1 MRSST
6 FLSSPATGRATM
18 RERRLAARELS
29 LRLRCRLT
37 EDPVDQLA
45 IGDSAHGVF
54 FLSDAMRNISV
65 AVKIHR
71 APEKGQRELE
81 ALQRARG
88 YGLTALIPAFD
99 EMIDAPG
106 VDGAFLV
113 TTTMPGLDPLTT
125 TDWEGSGDWN
135 GYVVENAYLG
145 RIALTLEST
154 SRHIARMHRHLTH
167 GDLQLKNIGTALDA
181 PDDGYVTY
189 DLEGSTF
196 KRDCRGDQDEH
207 DYLTRCAEDLLTY
220 VRSLISKG
228 FLAHSSTEI
237 FEGELL
243 DRIIEPYLDAGG
255 DPAVLDGNILESCVD
270 AHRFRDGRL
279 QGAAGHGRLR
289 I

>member
-1 MRSST
+1 MTHPPFSP
-6 FLSSPATGRATM
+6 SPATGRATE
-18 RERRLAARELS
+18 RERLLAARELS
-29 LRLRCRLT
+29 LRLGCRLT
-37 EDPVDQLA
+37 ANPVDQLA

-71 APEKGQRELE
+71 TPERGQRELE
-81 ALQRARG
+81 ALRRARE
-88 YGLTALIPAFD
+88 YGLTALIPELD
-99 EMIDAPG
+99 RVVDVSG

-135 GYVVENAYLG
+135 GYVGEDAYRE
-145 RIALTLEST
+145 RIAPTLEGT

-167 GDLQLKNIGTALDA
+167 GDLQLKNIATALRA

-196 KRDCRGDQDEH
+196 REDCRDDQDEH
-207 DYLTRCAEDLLTY
+207 DYLTRCVEDLLTY

-228 FLAHSSTEI
+228 FLAHSSTER

-243 DRIIEPYLDAGG
+243 DRIIGPYLEAGG
-255 DPAVLDGNILESCVD
+255 NPAVLDGNLLESCVD
-270 AHRFRDGRL
+270 AHYFRDR
-279 QGAAGHGRLR
+279 
-289 I
+289 

>member
-1 MRSST
+1 
-6 FLSSPATGRATM
+6 M

-99 EMIDAPG
+99 EVIDAPG

-125 TDWEGSGDWN
+125 TDWGGSGDWN

-243 DRIIEPYLDAGG
+243 DRIIEPYLEAGG

>member
-196 KRDCRGDQDEH
+196 REDCRDDQDEH
-207 DYLTRCAEDLLTY
+207 DYLTRCVEDLLTY

-243 DRIIEPYLDAGG
+243 DRIIGPYLEAGG
-255 DPAVLDGNILESCVD
+255 NPAVLDGNLLESCVD
-270 AHRFRDGRL
+270 AHYFRDR
-279 QGAAGHGRLR
+279 
-289 I
+289 

>member
-1 MRSST
+1 
-6 FLSSPATGRATM
+6 M

-81 ALQRARG
+81 ALQRAQG

-99 EMIDAPG
+99 EVIDAPG

-243 DRIIEPYLDAGG
+243 DRIIGPYLEAGG
-255 DPAVLDGNILESCVD
+255 NPAVLDGNILESCVD